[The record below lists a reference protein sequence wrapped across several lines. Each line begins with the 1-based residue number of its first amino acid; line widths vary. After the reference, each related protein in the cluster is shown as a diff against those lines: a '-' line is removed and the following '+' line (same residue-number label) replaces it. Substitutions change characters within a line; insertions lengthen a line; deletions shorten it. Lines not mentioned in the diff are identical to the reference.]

1 MTILITGS
9 NGFIGKYLVKSLQE
23 NNNIIELYNG
33 KKYLN
38 DNNSKITCNLLDKDH
53 INCFLAESF
62 QIDFIIHT
70 ASKLASTTNLKDMS
84 LLHDNIIIYEHVALV
99 IEKYKPKK
107 VINFSSIAVYPNE
120 DGEYFENSE
129 IRPSANNDCLYGLSK
144 FCGENILDFLHKTTP
159 IIHLRIAQVYGEN
172 MREDRI
178 FKMMRNELQE
188 TNMITVFGNGRRVS
202 NFINIEIL
210 INKISFFLENDI
222 VGIFNIGEINWSYQ
236 DLASQI
242 IIQYGNQTSQI
253 KLVESGISTK
263 FILNIDKLKKME
275 LTYGM

>member
-1 MTILITGS
+1 MTILITGA
-9 NGFIGKYLVKSLQE
+9 NGFIGKNLVE
-23 NNNIIELYNG
+23 NLKKNYNLIELYNG
-33 KKYLN
+33 EKYLN
-38 DNNSKITCNLLDKDH
+38 NNDSKITCNLLDKSH
-53 INCFLAESF
+53 INYFLAESF
-62 QIDFIIHT
+62 QIDLIIHT
-70 ASKLASTTNLKDMS
+70 ASRLASTTNMKDLS
-84 LLHDNIIIYEHVALV
+84 LLHDNIIIYEHIALI

-120 DGEYFENSE
+120 DGEYFETSQA
-129 IRPSANNDCLYGLSK
+129 RPSANNDCLYGLSK

-159 IIHLRIAQVYGEN
+159 IIHLRISQVYGEN

-188 TNMITVFGNGRRVS
+188 TNVITVFGNGKRVS
-202 NFINIEIL
+202 NFIHIEIL
-210 INKISFFLENDI
+210 IKKIRFFVEKDI
-222 VGIFNIGEINWSYQ
+222 VGIFNIGEINLSYQ

-253 KLVESGISTK
+253 KLVENGISSR
-263 FILNIDKLKKME
+263 FILNTDKLKRME

>member
-222 VGIFNIGEINWSYQ
+222 VGIFNIGEINLSYQ